1 MDRGARIVTQERNM
15 SAEVNGNRLREAM
28 LRACRW
34 LVDVAQV
41 KTADIPPEEN
51 GRDHR
56 HRSWRGAIRGE
67 YSVADRQWGFFCP
80 VWHTGQAIKALAMA
94 YGQTGESWLLEA
106 ARLSA
111 SFISAEQNW
120 DDGSDDFGLI
130 HAYEDFGDR
139 INSSAI
145 LEALDGLFVLSD
157 VTGDMK
163 YLRQALA
170 ALQWVARKAY
180 IPGQGLTRDVYDPRE
195 KRFVEIPQWVEHKL
209 SALGRPLIDD
219 AIFLTGYEL
228 TGDETFRRIFF
239 ETADQLL
246 ATENPPG
253 NWIGFGP
260 CDPQKGY
267 IHPRHAYW
275 WGRPMI
281 RAWQASG
288 NEKYLACARRAAEWY
303 RNALR
308 ADGGLIRNTYGD
320 FNTDSFGHAT
330 SGSACAAILMQDLMK
345 ATGCLDYREP
355 VERALRFC
363 LGMQLNTTRDL
374 NLAGVILEK
383 VLPPDGT
390 DRHPFYIRD
399 LGTIFFIQ
407 AAAGA
412 MALTVTTASRRN
424 TPDATARGNA
434 S

>member
-1 MDRGARIVTQERNM
+1 MESELNED
-15 SAEVNGNRLREAM
+15 RLREAM

-41 KTADIPPEEN
+41 KTADIPPEQN
-51 GRDHR
+51 GRNHR
-56 HRSWRGAIRGE
+56 HRTWRGAIRGE

-94 YGQTGESWLLEA
+94 YRLAGEPWLLEA
-106 ARLSA
+106 AELSA
-111 SFISAEQNW
+111 SFISAEQNV

-139 INSSAI
+139 INTSAV
-145 LEALDGLFVLSD
+145 LEALDGLFELSE
-157 VTGDMK
+157 VTGAMK
-163 YLRQALA
+163 YRRQALA
-170 ALQWVARKAY
+170 ALRWVARKAY
-180 IPGQGLTRDVYDPRE
+180 IPGQGLMRDVYDPE
-195 KRFVEIPQWVEHKL
+195 AKRFVEVPEWVEHKL

-219 AIFLTGYEL
+219 AVFLTGYKL
-228 TGDETFRRIFF
+228 TGEEMFRRIFF
-239 ETADQLL
+239 ETAARLL
-246 ATENPPG
+246 ATENPAG

-260 CDPQKGY
+260 CNPQKGY

-281 RAWQASG
+281 RAWQAG
-288 NEKYLACARRAAEWY
+288 ADEKYLACARRSADWY
-303 RNALR
+303 VRALR

-330 SGSACAAILMQDLMK
+330 SGSACAAIFMQDLME
-345 ATGCLDYREP
+345 ATGAVDYQEP
-355 VERALRFC
+355 AERALRFC
-363 LGMQLNTTRDL
+363 LDMQLGMAGDP
-374 NLAGVILEK
+374 NLKGVVLEK

-390 DRHPFYIRD
+390 DRHPYYIRD

-412 MALTVTTASRRN
+412 LARRGITAFRRSR
-424 TPDATARGNA
+424 PDAKARG
-434 S
+434 SVS